1 MATLTIAVMEED
13 IRNGERGNRCN
24 CPTARAVYREL
35 SSHYDSNVQVNV
47 FRLTISCRVRTRAG
61 DVYTIRGHMPEEVCG
76 HISTYDKT
84 GEMEPF
90 TFEIEIPD

>member
-1 MATLTIAVMEED
+1 
-13 IRNGERGNRCN
+13 
-24 CPTARAVYREL
+24 
-35 SSHYDSNVQVNV
+35 V